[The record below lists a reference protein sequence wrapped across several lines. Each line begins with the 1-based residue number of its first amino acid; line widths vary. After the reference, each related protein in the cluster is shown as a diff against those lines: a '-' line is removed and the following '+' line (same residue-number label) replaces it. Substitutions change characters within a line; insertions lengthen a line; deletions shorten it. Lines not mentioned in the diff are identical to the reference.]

1 MRGRHLLVMC
11 GKSKIVSQIFKGKF
25 MDYPVRYAVVGALR
39 RMSTLVL
46 IGALFLLAG
55 KAGAQGV
62 TADSITLGQSASLTG
77 PSEESGREMKAGA
90 DTYFNAVNDAGGVY
104 GRKIKL
110 LSLDDAGM
118 PDRTKANTL
127 KLLNEENVFALFG
140 YTGTYTINPILPLV
154 EKYKVPFFA
163 PASGDA
169 ATREPLSRYIYN
181 IRASYFEETEKIVEQ
196 LTRRGL
202 TKIALFY
209 QNDAYGRAGLA
220 GLERALRARKSNIHI
235 FGSTDRNST
244 NVLSSAQTIAKSG
257 AQAVIISADANTA
270 SAFIKEMKKLG
281 SNAQFCL
288 LSSVGA
294 MTVAAQLGD
303 AGRGVEVSQV
313 VPLPFSDS
321 EPLGREYLKRIGGP
335 TKASFASL
343 EGYIAASVFV
353 EGLKKTGKV
362 LTRES
367 FLGAL
372 DKLGTVD
379 LRGYRVKFS
388 ADNHNGSSLVEL
400 TVLGAGGIYKR

>member
-1 MRGRHLLVMC
+1 
-11 GKSKIVSQIFKGKF
+11 
-25 MDYPVRYAVVGALR
+25 MDYPVRFGIVGALR
-39 RMSTLVL
+39 RSSALVL
-46 IGALFLLAG
+46 IGAIVLLAG
-55 KAGAQGV
+55 NVGAQGV
-62 TADSITLGQSASLTG
+62 TADLITLGQSASLTG

-90 DTYFNAVNDAGGVY
+90 DAYFNAVNEAGGVN

-110 LSLDDAGM
+110 VSLDDAGV

-257 AQAVIISADANTA
+257 AEAVIISAGANTA

-303 AGRGVEVSQV
+303 VGRGVEVSQV

>member
-1 MRGRHLLVMC
+1 MNCPTHYRPVGKVRRIALIALL
-11 GKSKIVSQIFKGKF
+11 S
-25 MDYPVRYAVVGALR
+25 ALVV
-39 RMSTLVL
+39 
-46 IGALFLLAG
+46 FAG
-55 KAGAQGV
+55 HVIAQGV
-62 TADSITLGQSASLTG
+62 TADVITIGQSASLTG
-77 PSEESGREMKAGA
+77 PSEELGREMKAGA
-90 DTYFNAVNDAGGVY
+90 DAYFNAINDAGGVN

-110 LSLDDAGM
+110 ISIDDAGM
-118 PDRTKANTL
+118 PERTKANTL
-127 KLLNEENVFALFG
+127 KLLNEDNVFALFG

-154 EKYKVPFFA
+154 EKNKVPFFA
-163 PASGDA
+163 PASGDI
-169 ATREPLSRYIYN
+169 ATREPLSRYVFN

-220 GLERALRARKSNIHI
+220 GLERALRERKLNILI

-244 NVLSSAQTIAKSG
+244 NVASSAQTIAKSG
-257 AQAVIISADANTA
+257 AQAVLVSAGANTA
-270 SAFIKEMKKLG
+270 SAFIKEMKKQG

-303 AGRGVEVSQV
+303 EGRGVEVSQV

-343 EGYIAASVFV
+343 EGYIAANVLV
-353 EGLKKTGKV
+353 EGLKKAGKAP
-362 LTRES
+362 TRES
-367 FLGAL
+367 FIAAL
-372 DKLGTVD
+372 DKLGSVD

-400 TVLGAGGIYKR
+400 TVLGAGGNYKR

>member
-1 MRGRHLLVMC
+1 MNCPTRYGRVAGMLRTASITMLSALLV
-11 GKSKIVSQIFKGKF
+11 F
-25 MDYPVRYAVVGALR
+25 
-39 RMSTLVL
+39 
-46 IGALFLLAG
+46 AG
-55 KAGAQGV
+55 HAGAQGV
-62 TADSITLGQSASLTG
+62 TADAITIGQSASLTG
-77 PSEESGREMKAGA
+77 PSEELGREMKAGA
-90 DTYFNAVNDAGGVY
+90 DAYFNAINEAGGVN

-110 LSLDDAGM
+110 ISIDDAGM
-118 PDRTKANTL
+118 PERTKANTL
-127 KLLNEENVFALFG
+127 KLLNEDNVFALFG

-154 EKYKVPFFA
+154 EKNKVPFFA
-163 PASGDA
+163 PASGDV
-169 ATREPLSRYIYN
+169 ATREPLSRYVFN

-220 GLERALRARKSNIHI
+220 GLERALRTRKSNILI

-244 NVLSSAQTIAKSG
+244 NVASSARTIAKSG
-257 AQAVIISADANTA
+257 AQAVLISAGANTA
-270 SAFIKEMKKLG
+270 SAFIKEMKKQG

-303 AGRGVEVSQV
+303 EGRGVEVSQV

-343 EGYIAASVFV
+343 EGYIAANVFI
-353 EGLKKTGKV
+353 EGLKKAGKV
-362 LTRES
+362 PTRES
-367 FLGAL
+367 FLAAL
-372 DKLGTVD
+372 DKLGSVD

-400 TVLGAGGIYKR
+400 TVLGAGGNYKR

>member
-1 MRGRHLLVMC
+1 MNCPTRYGPVGSMLRTALIALLSALVVFA
-11 GKSKIVSQIFKGKF
+11 GH
-25 MDYPVRYAVVGALR
+25 AV
-39 RMSTLVL
+39 
-46 IGALFLLAG
+46 
-55 KAGAQGV
+55 AQGV
-62 TADSITLGQSASLTG
+62 TAEVITIGQSASLTG
-77 PSEESGREMKAGA
+77 PSEELGREMKAGA
-90 DTYFNAVNDAGGVY
+90 DAFFNAINEAGGVN

-110 LSLDDAGM
+110 ISIDDAGM
-118 PDRTKANTL
+118 PERTKANTL
-127 KLLNEENVFALFG
+127 KLLNEDNVFALFG

-154 EKYKVPFFA
+154 EKNKVPFFA
-163 PASGDA
+163 PASGDI
-169 ATREPLSRYIYN
+169 ATREPLSRYVFN

-202 TKIALFY
+202 TRIALFY

-220 GLERALRARKSNIHI
+220 GLERALRTRKSNILI

-244 NVLSSAQTIAKSG
+244 NVASSAQTIAKSG
-257 AQAVIISADANTA
+257 AQAVLISAGANTA
-270 SAFIKEMKKLG
+270 SAFIKEMKKQG
-281 SNAQFCL
+281 SGAQFCL

-303 AGRGVEVSQV
+303 EGRGVEVSQV

-343 EGYIAASVFV
+343 EGYIAANVFV
-353 EGLKKTGKV
+353 EGLKKAGKV
-362 LTRES
+362 PTRES
-367 FLGAL
+367 FLAAL
-372 DKLGTVD
+372 DKLGSVD

-400 TVLGAGGIYKR
+400 TVLGAGGNYKR

>member
-1 MRGRHLLVMC
+1 MNCPTHYRPVGKVRRIALIALL
-11 GKSKIVSQIFKGKF
+11 S
-25 MDYPVRYAVVGALR
+25 ALVV
-39 RMSTLVL
+39 
-46 IGALFLLAG
+46 FAG
-55 KAGAQGV
+55 HVIAQGV
-62 TADSITLGQSASLTG
+62 TADVITIGQSASLTG
-77 PSEESGREMKAGA
+77 PSEELGREMKAGA
-90 DTYFNAVNDAGGVY
+90 DAYFNAINDAGGVN

-110 LSLDDAGM
+110 ISIDDAGM
-118 PDRTKANTL
+118 PERTKANTL
-127 KLLNEENVFALFG
+127 KLLNEDNVFALFG

-154 EKYKVPFFA
+154 EKNKVPFFA
-163 PASGDA
+163 PASGDI
-169 ATREPLSRYIYN
+169 ATREPLSRYVFN

-220 GLERALRARKSNIHI
+220 GLERALRARKSNILI

-244 NVLSSAQTIAKSG
+244 NVASSARTIAKSG
-257 AQAVIISADANTA
+257 AQAVLISAGANTA
-270 SAFIKEMKKLG
+270 SAFIKEMKKQG

-303 AGRGVEVSQV
+303 EGRGVEVSQV

-343 EGYIAASVFV
+343 EGYIAASVLV
-353 EGLKKTGKV
+353 EGLKKAGKAP
-362 LTRES
+362 TRES
-367 FLGAL
+367 FIAAL
-372 DKLGTVD
+372 DKLGSVD

-400 TVLGAGGIYKR
+400 TVLGAGGNYKR

>member
-1 MRGRHLLVMC
+1 MNCPTHYRPVGKVRRIALIALL
-11 GKSKIVSQIFKGKF
+11 S
-25 MDYPVRYAVVGALR
+25 ALVV
-39 RMSTLVL
+39 
-46 IGALFLLAG
+46 FAG
-55 KAGAQGV
+55 HVIAQGV
-62 TADSITLGQSASLTG
+62 TADVITIGQSASLTG
-77 PSEESGREMKAGA
+77 PSEELGREMKAGA
-90 DTYFNAVNDAGGVY
+90 DAYFNAINVAGGVN
-104 GRKIKL
+104 GRKLKL
-110 LSLDDAGM
+110 ISIDDAGM
-118 PDRTKANTL
+118 PERTKANTL
-127 KLLNEENVFALFG
+127 KLLNEDNVFALFG

-154 EKYKVPFFA
+154 EKNKVPFFA
-163 PASGDA
+163 PASGDI
-169 ATREPLSRYIYN
+169 ATREPLSRYVFN

-220 GLERALRARKSNIHI
+220 GLERALRARKSNILI

-244 NVLSSAQTIAKSG
+244 NVASSARTIAQSG
-257 AQAVIISADANTA
+257 AQAVLISAGANTA
-270 SAFIKEMKKLG
+270 SAFIKEMKKQG

-303 AGRGVEVSQV
+303 EGRGVEVSQV

-343 EGYIAASVFV
+343 EGYIAASVLV
-353 EGLKKTGKV
+353 EGLKKAGKV
-362 LTRES
+362 PTRES
-367 FLGAL
+367 FIAAL
-372 DKLGTVD
+372 DKLGSVD

-400 TVLGAGGIYKR
+400 TVLGAGGNYKR

>member
-1 MRGRHLLVMC
+1 MNCPTHYRPVGKVRRIALIALL
-11 GKSKIVSQIFKGKF
+11 S
-25 MDYPVRYAVVGALR
+25 ALVV
-39 RMSTLVL
+39 
-46 IGALFLLAG
+46 FAG
-55 KAGAQGV
+55 HVIAQGV
-62 TADSITLGQSASLTG
+62 TADVITIGQSASLTG
-77 PSEESGREMKAGA
+77 PSEELGREMKAGA
-90 DTYFNAVNDAGGVY
+90 DAYFNAINDAGGVN

-110 LSLDDAGM
+110 ISIDDAGM
-118 PDRTKANTL
+118 PERTKANTL
-127 KLLNEENVFALFG
+127 KLLNEDNVFALFG

-154 EKYKVPFFA
+154 EKNKVPFFA
-163 PASGDA
+163 PASGDI
-169 ATREPLSRYIYN
+169 ATREPLSRYVFN

-220 GLERALRARKSNIHI
+220 GLERALRARKSNILI

-244 NVLSSAQTIAKSG
+244 NVASSARTIAKSG
-257 AQAVIISADANTA
+257 AQAVLISAGANTA
-270 SAFIKEMKKLG
+270 SAFIKEMKKQG

-303 AGRGVEVSQV
+303 EGRGVEVSQV

-343 EGYIAASVFV
+343 EGYIAASVLV
-353 EGLKKTGKV
+353 EGLKKAGKV
-362 LTRES
+362 PTRES
-367 FLGAL
+367 FIAAL
-372 DKLGTVD
+372 DKLGSVD

-400 TVLGAGGIYKR
+400 TVLGAGGNYKR